1 VTASNVISGEIS
13 VDGVVSKL
21 LKLALRMAG
30 AESCLLV
37 LDKNGVLCAEAVARS
52 DCVDV
57 EHLRRTD
64 PIDLFPDRCE
74 CSSVVATTQELTHS
88 TT

>member
-1 VTASNVISGEIS
+1 MSGEIS

-37 LDKNGVLCAEAVARS
+37 LDKDGVLCAEAVARS
-52 DCVDV
+52 DSIDV

-74 CSSVVATTQELTHS
+74 CSSAGTSTQELTHG
-88 TT
+88 TATQIRVA